1 MDGLLIDTEP
11 VWRTAEKEVF
21 AELGV
26 ELTQADLLDTT
37 GVRVDELVAAFLP
50 RRPPSADPPGSDP
63 SRPSPSRPSPAGPSP
78 AEVAARITN
87 LVVDYVR
94 RAGEPM
100 PGVPEAI
107 ALFERS
113 GLRLAIASSSPER
126 LIDAVCARL
135 KLDIDIRCSALDEP
149 RGKPAPDVY
158 LAAARRLRLTPARCL
173 AVEDSPAGV
182 AGREGRRH
190 DLRRGP
196 GPPADRR
203 SPLPPRRPGPA
214 LPHRADRAAPPCAHD
229 LTGERCAV
237 RNRSTSSPVVVASVA
252 SLSSRQRPVN
262 RGNRMASPASSLTTP
277 HPAE

>member
-50 RRPPSADPPGSDP
+50 RRPPSAGP
-63 SRPSPSRPSPAGPSP
+63 SGPSPSGAYPSGAYPSGPSPSGPSP
-78 AEVAARITN
+78 AEVADRITD
-87 LVVDYVR
+87 LVVDYVG

-100 PGVPEAI
+100 PGVPETI

-158 LAAARRLRLTPARCL
+158 LAAARRLRLSPARCL

-182 AGREGRRH
+182 VAAKDAGMTCVAVP
-190 DLRRGP
+190 D
-196 GPPADRR
+196 
-203 SPLPPRRPGPA
+203 PLLTGDPRYR
-214 LPHRADRAAPPCAHD
+214 RADLVLPSLTELTEPLLRALC
-229 LTGERCAV
+229 
-237 RNRSTSSPVVVASVA
+237 
-252 SLSSRQRPVN
+252 
-262 RGNRMASPASSLTTP
+262 SLTT
-277 HPAE
+277 

>member
-1 MDGLLIDTEP
+1 LIALSIAGVVLDMDGLLIDTEP

-37 GVRVDELVAAFLP
+37 GVRVDEMAAAFLS
-50 RRPPSADPPGSDP
+50 RRPPSS
-63 SRPSPSRPSPAGPSP
+63 SRVDPSP
-78 AEVAARITN
+78 AEVAARITD
-87 LVVDYVR
+87 LVVDYVG

-135 KLDIDIRCSALDEP
+135 KLDIDIHCSALDEP

-158 LAAARRLRLTPARCL
+158 LAAARRLRLPPARCL

-182 AGREGRRH
+182 GAAKAAGMTCVAVP
-190 DLRRGP
+190 D
-196 GPPADRR
+196 
-203 SPLPPRRPGPA
+203 PLLTGDPRYR
-214 LPHRADRAAPPCAHD
+214 RADLVLP
-229 LTGERCAV
+229 
-237 RNRSTSSPVVVASVA
+237 
-252 SLSSRQRPVN
+252 
-262 RGNRMASPASSLTTP
+262 SLTELTEP
-277 HPAE
+277 LLRTLCSLASGAP